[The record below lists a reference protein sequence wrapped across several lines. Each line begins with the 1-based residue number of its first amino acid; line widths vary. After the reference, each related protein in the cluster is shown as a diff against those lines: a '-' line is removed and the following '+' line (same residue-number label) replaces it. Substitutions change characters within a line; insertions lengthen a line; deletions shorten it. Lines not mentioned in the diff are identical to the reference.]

1 MTGKFTDNLISADAK
16 VHRLIQ
22 DELARQATVLE
33 LIPSESLP
41 SIAVLQA
48 LGSVLNN
55 KYSEGYPNK
64 RYYGGNQVIDQ
75 VEMLCQE
82 RCRQLFG
89 CEHVNVQ
96 PYSGSPANAEVY
108 LALLNYGDKIMGM
121 NLAHG
126 GHLTHGH
133 PLSFSGKS
141 YTITPYGVDQA
152 TERIDMD
159 VVKKLALQEKPKILL
174 SGSSA
179 YPRQI
184 DFKAFHDI
192 AQEIGAIS
200 MVDMSHVAGL
210 VAGKTHPSPFPF
222 TDIVTTTTHKTLC
235 GPRGAIIMCKENF
248 TPQIDKAVF
257 PGLQG
262 GPHNHQIAAI
272 AVALGEALKPEFET
286 YAQNVVKN
294 SQAMAQGLQ
303 NKGLRLVS
311 GGTDNHLCLV
321 DLSKAPIQGK
331 EAERVLDTVGI
342 TVNKNMIPFD
352 SRKPLDPSG
361 IRVGSPTLTCRG
373 FNEKEC
379 LEVGELIGDAVFN
392 STDETILNRVRE
404 RVKALTQTH
413 PIYADDW
420 AKKKN

>member
-1 MTGKFTDNLISADAK
+1 MTLEKFTQELRGNDGVI
-16 VHRLIQ
+16 HQLIQ
-22 DELARQATVLE
+22 DELSRQSSVLE

-41 SIAVLQA
+41 SLSVLQA

-55 KYSEGYPNK
+55 KYSEGYPSK
-64 RYYGGNQVIDQ
+64 RYYGGNHVIDQ
-75 VEMLCQE
+75 IELLAQS
-82 RCRQLFG
+82 RAKQLFG

-121 NLAHG
+121 NLSHG

-141 YTITPYGVDQA
+141 YTIAPYGVERES
-152 TERIDMD
+152 ERIDMD
-159 VVKKLALQEKPKILL
+159 NVKRLALHEKPKILL

-184 DFKAFHDI
+184 DFKGFSEI
-192 AQEIGAIS
+192 AQECGAIS

-210 VAGKTHPSPFPF
+210 VAGKAHPTPFPF
-222 TDIVTTTTHKTLC
+222 TDVVTTTTHKTLC
-235 GPRGAIIMCKENF
+235 GPRGAMIMCKESF
-248 TPQIDKAVF
+248 TPLIDKAVF

-272 AVALGEALKPEFET
+272 AVALGDALKPEFQT
-286 YAQNVVKN
+286 FAQSVVKN
-294 SQAMAQGLQ
+294 AQAMAQGLQ

-321 DLSKAPIQGK
+321 DLSNAPIQGK
-331 EAERVLDTVGI
+331 EAERILDTVQI

-352 SRKPLDPSG
+352 TRKPLDPSG

-373 FNEKEC
+373 FNEREC
-379 LEVGELIGDAVFN
+379 LEVGEMIGDVVMNATN
-392 STDETILNRVRE
+392 ETILQRVRE
-404 RVKALTQTH
+404 RVKMLTQAH
-413 PIYADDW
+413 PIYPSE
-420 AKKKN
+420 

>member
-1 MTGKFTDNLISADAK
+1 MNNYFHESLATRDAK
-16 VHRLIQ
+16 VKSLIQ
-22 DELARQATVLE
+22 DELTRQSTVLE

-41 SIAVLQA
+41 SLSVLQA

-64 RYYGGNQVIDQ
+64 RYYGGNNVIDQ
-75 VEMLCQE
+75 IEILAQE

-141 YTITPYGVDQA
+141 YTITPYGVEKES
-152 TERIDMD
+152 ERIDMD
-159 VVKKLALQEKPKILL
+159 VVKKLALLENPKILL

-184 DFKAFHDI
+184 DFKAFHEI
-192 AQEIGAIS
+192 AQEVGAIS

-210 VAGKTHPSPFPF
+210 VAGKAHPSPFPF

-248 TPQIDKAVF
+248 TPQIDRAVF

-272 AVALGEALKPEFET
+272 AVALGEALKPEFEIF
-286 YAQNVVKN
+286 AKNVVKN

-331 EAERVLDTVGI
+331 EAERVLDTVQI

-352 SRKPLDPSG
+352 TRKPLDPSG

-379 LEVGELIGDAVFN
+379 LEVGEMIGDIVMNATN
-392 STDETILNRVRE
+392 ETILNKVRE
-404 RVKALTQTH
+404 RVKILTLAH
-413 PIYADDW
+413 PIYRVE
-420 AKKKN
+420 